1 MNTLLRFAGIS
12 LVVLPLFLTGCGGG
26 EAGTAPSEASAA
38 PTPVAERTVRVQI
51 VTIQPTTFED
61 VIQLTGSVEATND
74 ALLSA
79 QSAGTLTSLVPLG
92 RAVGA
97 GQTVAQIDPSLLR
110 ASLQQADALIE
121 AAEAQY
127 SLAQDNFR
135 RQEPLYRDSII
146 SALEFETI
154 RTQLNAARAQVNQA
168 KAGRAQVEAQLRY
181 TRVVAP
187 FGGTIEEHLAQAGEQ
202 VMPGTPVARLV
213 STGTVKVKAGV
224 PERYA
229 ADIRMGTTALVHFAS
244 FGDERRQG
252 TVTFVGKAID
262 PQNRSFPVEIALPNP
277 DGQLKP
283 EMVANVAI
291 TRASLENRLVLP
303 QAAIL
308 NDEEGSSVFIVRRD
322 AGGAKAERRRVVV
335 GPSYDNRTVIENG
348 LEPGAEVIV
357 VGQQN
362 VNEGDLLEIVEN

>member
-1 MNTLLRFAGIS
+1 MKSHLCFTGIRLGI
-12 LVVLPLFLTGCGGG
+12 LVLFLAGCGG
-26 EAGTAPSEASAA
+26 ETGTTPPEASAA
-38 PTPVAERTVRVQI
+38 PTTAAERTVRVETTVI
-51 VTIQPTTFED
+51 NPATFED
-61 VIQLTGSVEATND
+61 VIQLTGSVEAIND

-79 QSAGTLTSLVPLG
+79 QSAGTLTALVPLG

-110 ASLQQADALIE
+110 AALQQADALIE

-127 SLAQDNFR
+127 NLAQDNFR

-168 KAGRAQVEAQLRY
+168 KAGRAQVEAQLRN

-213 STGTVKVKAGV
+213 STGLVKVKAGV

-229 ADIRMGTTALVHFAS
+229 ADIHPGTPVVVS
-244 FGDERRQG
+244 FTTYGGERRQG
-252 TVTFVGKAID
+252 TVSFVGKAID

-277 DGQLKP
+277 DGRLKP

-291 TRASLENRLVLP
+291 TRASLENRLVVP
-303 QAAIL
+303 QSAIL
-308 NDEEGSSVFIVRRD
+308 NDEEGSSVLIVRRD
-322 AGGAKAERRRVVV
+322 ATGAKAERRRVVP
-335 GPSYDNRTVIENG
+335 GPSYDNRTVIESG
-348 LEPGAEVIV
+348 IEPGAEVLI

-362 VNEGDLLEIVEN
+362 VNEGDLLEIVEK